1 MRSTTFA
8 SHHQLVRFWECD
20 ASRPTS
26 RRRHAQGVTAAD
38 IPPMPDVLVQAE
50 APSAC
55 RPDARAATPASAQCP
70 VHASVTAVHDF
81 TLSVIYFFQPALNPS
96 AARPGPR

>member
-26 RRRHAQGVTAAD
+26 RRRHAQGVTAAN

-50 APSAC
+50 VPSAC
-55 RPDARAATPASAQCP
+55 RPDARAATP
-70 VHASVTAVHDF
+70 ASVTAVHDF